1 MSITETGAA
10 STGYRAA
17 PAVMAGLVL
26 ARPGHLGLDCEAVA
40 TTIVM
45 PATSA
50 GMTPESMI

>member
-10 STGYRAA
+10 SIGYRAA

-40 TTIVM
+40 TTTVM

-50 GMTPESMI
+50 GMTPESML